1 LKVNGED
8 YRAVWWE
15 DDAVGFI
22 DQRRLP
28 HRFESERATT
38 VNQVADAIS
47 GMAVRGAPTIGVMG
61 AYGLALAA
69 KNGDSLTDAYDLLLN
84 TRPTAINLKVGLD
97 AVMPAGANAGSYTGS
112 ASVIATVL
120 CAARAHD
127 DAEVDAARSIG
138 LHGATL
144 LSHSVRVLTHC
155 NAGWMAAQD
164 WGTATSPIYAAAR
177 EGLSPFVWVS
187 ETRPRLQ
194 GARITAWEMLN
205 EGIDHRLIADSSGA
219 QLMRQRRVDI
229 VITGADRIAANGDT
243 ANKIGTYAH
252 SLAAAAN
259 GVPFYIAAPLT
270 TFDRDTPN
278 GESIPIEERD
288 GDEVLFVEGLN
299 DDGEVQRVRVPLQGT
314 RVINPAFDV
323 TPASLITGFI
333 TEVGVVLA
341 TAEGIAEAFGR
352 RPGAD

>member
-1 LKVNGED
+1 MKVNGAA

-97 AVMPAGANAGSYTGS
+97 AVMPAGTYTGS
-112 ASVIATVL
+112 TMDIAGVL
-120 CAARAHD
+120 RAAHAHD

-138 LHGATL
+138 LHGASL
-144 LSHSVRVLTHC
+144 LSHGTRVLTHC

-177 EGLSPFVWVS
+177 EGQSPIVWVS
-187 ETRPRLQ
+187 
-194 GARITAWEMLN
+194 
-205 EGIDHRLIADSSGA
+205 
-219 QLMRQRRVDI
+219 
-229 VITGADRIAANGDT
+229 
-243 ANKIGTYAH
+243 
-252 SLAAAAN
+252 
-259 GVPFYIAAPLT
+259 
-270 TFDRDTPN
+270 
-278 GESIPIEERD
+278 
-288 GDEVLFVEGLN
+288 
-299 DDGEVQRVRVPLQGT
+299 
-314 RVINPAFDV
+314 
-323 TPASLITGFI
+323 
-333 TEVGVVLA
+333 
-341 TAEGIAEAFGR
+341 
-352 RPGAD
+352 